1 MIEEIS
7 LIIILISL
15 VILIYSFLVTI
26 KNNNYPQ
33 KTTSQGKNCILI
45 PARNESKVIEDLLI
59 SIENQTQKID
69 SKDVYVIVE
78 TPKDK
83 TVDIVKKHKMNI
95 VYRKDLTKKRKGYA
109 IDDAIKEILRENK
122 HYSAYF
128 IFDAD
133 NILDKNYIKEMQKS
147 INEGY
152 DIGISYR
159 NTKNSKTLVAASSA
173 LTFSM
178 INTIGNTLKNKYS
191 NNLTISGTGYYIK
204 GTLLEELEG
213 FPFNTLTEDYELTL
227 YSTLNNITTTYNEK
241 AIFYDEQPDS
251 FKVSIVQRTR
261 WVKGYFEARKKY
273 IKKIRKSI
281 DIKDINYGSKINA
294 IIGVKPYI
302 YLIIGV
308 ILLLI
313 SSVQSGLIGLLKVA
327 LIISFTIYIDL
338 VLISYLIIKREDDKL
353 NLETS
358 KIKLILYNPIFL
370 LSYIICLIN
379 AIVKKD
385 VSWQVVEHTKTL
397 TNEE

>member
-59 SIENQTQKID
+59 SIENQTQKIE

-109 IDDAIKEILRENK
+109 LDDAIKEILRENK

-178 INTIGNTLKNKYS
+178 INTIGNTFKNKYS

-338 VLISYLIIKREDDKL
+338 VLISYLIIKKEDDKL